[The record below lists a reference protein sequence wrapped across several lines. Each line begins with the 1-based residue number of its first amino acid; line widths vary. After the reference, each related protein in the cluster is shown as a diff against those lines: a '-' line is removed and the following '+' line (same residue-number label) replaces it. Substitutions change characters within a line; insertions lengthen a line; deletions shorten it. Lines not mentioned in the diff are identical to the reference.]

1 MTNIENLKKEVD
13 SIKIS
18 LNELKN
24 NISLSNIKIK
34 DQAEA
39 IKIQVDMT
47 KLKIQQEI
55 LSLKNKLDEESK
67 KKKIEA
73 ETLLKSLSNITDLY
87 DSIINSLDTNTK
99 AQSMDN
105 KNIFTKA
112 IDRIW
117 KQRDSVRDKKKR
129 WRSSEW
135 WKNVFRTVWFIAS
148 WIWGLALTYK
158 WIKNLWKRALS
169 NDEEKTEKT
178 DTKSKKKK
186 EKKSFWNKWYWKALK
201 WIWIGTAAWWW
212 IYLLNKKIWWKKEKA
227 QQQTEIIQEWWD
239 TISDAMFKQ
248 LLHIEGSQDFVAKT
262 HKKKFWESFVTWP
275 YGMVYKHIDANGNL
289 LKAII
294 PFKDGEH
301 VNKDW
306 AEKNAR
312 AYYNKKAKEWSDLL
326 KNKWYK
332 YSQDMLDALV
342 CASGWTKKSQDRLK
356 NYVLSHWGNEDA
368 IYNFMSNFAITAA
381 WNWKVMPGLIRRRKF
396 EANWFKWNKQPLET
410 YRA

>member
-112 IDRIW
+112 IDRI
-117 KQRDSVRDKKKR
+117 
-129 WRSSEW
+129 
-135 WKNVFRTVWFIAS
+135 
-148 WIWGLALTYK
+148 
-158 WIKNLWKRALS
+158 
-169 NDEEKTEKT
+169 
-178 DTKSKKKK
+178 
-186 EKKSFWNKWYWKALK
+186 
-201 WIWIGTAAWWW
+201 
-212 IYLLNKKIWWKKEKA
+212 
-227 QQQTEIIQEWWD
+227 
-239 TISDAMFKQ
+239 
-248 LLHIEGSQDFVAKT
+248 
-262 HKKKFWESFVTWP
+262 
-275 YGMVYKHIDANGNL
+275 
-289 LKAII
+289 
-294 PFKDGEH
+294 
-301 VNKDW
+301 
-306 AEKNAR
+306 
-312 AYYNKKAKEWSDLL
+312 
-326 KNKWYK
+326 
-332 YSQDMLDALV
+332 
-342 CASGWTKKSQDRLK
+342 
-356 NYVLSHWGNEDA
+356 
-368 IYNFMSNFAITAA
+368 
-381 WNWKVMPGLIRRRKF
+381 
-396 EANWFKWNKQPLET
+396 
-410 YRA
+410 